1 MATIYLKLSKKVQQ
15 KTQMSEIII
24 RLRNG
29 NDYDLLVKS
38 GIFITADNFKDGK
51 LVVNRRK
58 VGNDVKYHEKMKD
71 KLEGLEKH
79 ILNSVNDRNKEDV
92 TKAWLVGLVDRFM
105 HPENYMTED
114 ERNASKTVYELF
126 DDYIKEKGYSYDQEK
141 AVLVLERDIARY
153 EGYVRELCGK
163 EDFAFNVNYVTRD
176 DIEDFFCYLRN
187 EKKLSEEYPE
197 TFKRLLS
204 LHPVGI
210 SRGWSKISERGDNS
224 LMKMKKRLKAFFSWL
239 NETGKTDNKP
249 FVGIKIGSG
258 NYGTPYYITID
269 ERNILADATMPT
281 KHLETQRDIFIFQC
295 LTGCRVSDLQRLTP
309 SNVAEG
315 MLRYIPKKTRRE
327 GHKVTEATVPLHPKE
342 LALIKKYSGVDKKGR
357 LFPFISDQKYNDAI
371 KEAFTVA
378 GITREVVVRNSVS
391 GLEEVRPMNKIASS
405 HLARRTFIG
414 NLYHQVADP
423 NIIGKMSGHVEGSK
437 AFARY
442 RDIDDEMLKD
452 VIGKIG

>member
-71 KLEGLEKH
+71 KLEELEKH

-153 EGYVRELCGK
+153 EGYVRELGGK
-163 EDFAFNVNYVTRD
+163 EDFAFNVNSVTRD

-204 LHPVGI
+204 LHPAGI
-210 SRGWSKISERGDNS
+210 GRGWSKISERGDNS

-239 NETGKTDNKP
+239 YETGKTDNKP
-249 FVGIKIGSG
+249 FVGVKIGSG

-269 ERNILADATMPT
+269 ERNILADASMPT
-281 KHLETQRDIFIFQC
+281 KHLETQRTYSYSSA
-295 LTGCRVSDLQRLTP
+295 LRVA
-309 SNVAEG
+309 V
-315 MLRYIPKKTRRE
+315 
-327 GHKVTEATVPLHPKE
+327 
-342 LALIKKYSGVDKKGR
+342 
-357 LFPFISDQKYNDAI
+357 
-371 KEAFTVA
+371 
-378 GITREVVVRNSVS
+378 
-391 GLEEVRPMNKIASS
+391 
-405 HLARRTFIG
+405 
-414 NLYHQVADP
+414 
-423 NIIGKMSGHVEGSK
+423 
-437 AFARY
+437 
-442 RDIDDEMLKD
+442 
-452 VIGKIG
+452 

>member
-38 GIFITADNFKDGK
+38 GIFITADNFKDGN

-71 KLEGLEKH
+71 KLEGLEKY

-163 EDFAFNVNYVTRD
+163 EDF
-176 DIEDFFCYLRN
+176 
-187 EKKLSEEYPE
+187 S
-197 TFKRLLS
+197 
-204 LHPVGI
+204 
-210 SRGWSKISERGDNS
+210 SR
-224 LMKMKKRLKAFFSWL
+224 
-239 NETGKTDNKP
+239 
-249 FVGIKIGSG
+249 
-258 NYGTPYYITID
+258 Y
-269 ERNILADATMPT
+269 
-281 KHLETQRDIFIFQC
+281 
-295 LTGCRVSDLQRLTP
+295 
-309 SNVAEG
+309 
-315 MLRYIPKKTRRE
+315 
-327 GHKVTEATVPLHPKE
+327 
-342 LALIKKYSGVDKKGR
+342 
-357 LFPFISDQKYNDAI
+357 
-371 KEAFTVA
+371 
-378 GITREVVVRNSVS
+378 
-391 GLEEVRPMNKIASS
+391 
-405 HLARRTFIG
+405 
-414 NLYHQVADP
+414 
-423 NIIGKMSGHVEGSK
+423 
-437 AFARY
+437 
-442 RDIDDEMLKD
+442 
-452 VIGKIG
+452 